1 VNKILS
7 NTNNK
12 FLIFLLYLIFL
23 SAFIFNEDSLGGAKK
38 DFGYLFNHTLEF
50 KEDFFYTFFN
60 YDKTGARHSPIFLI
74 VNSFLLRIIE
84 DKFNLRFLLFHLNV
98 ITIYYFY
105 RNLRIRFKDTDKKI
119 LILLSALLIFSPT
132 FRSSSVWPDSYNA
145 GLMFLIISFYNFH
158 KYKSTLKTKYFFYCT
173 IFYSIASYFSPNFS
187 MFSIFFYL
195 NFCFL
200 NKKKIEIILFFI
212 LNWLLAFPAI
222 YYVFVLKI
230 DFFHLGEQIYGYDE
244 NFISLRNL
252 SNKIILLPPIIAFHL
267 LPIIIFKKKNNIF
280 VFADL
285 FYLTLYYIL
294 IKIFFVE
301 NLNYSDVYKLIGGGG
316 ILYNLYY
323 YNIINLNS
331 VIIISSISI
340 LVIQKVIRD
349 KINYLIILLIILSA
363 PQLSIYH
370 QYFEPLIYLLIFL
383 KFIKVN
389 EFKINYKNISVLF
402 IYLILFLT
410 LNFLKSDI
418 KNYILINII

>member
-7 NTNNK
+7 SKNNNYII
-12 FLIFLLYLIFL
+12 FLIYLIFL
-23 SAFIFNEDSLGGAKK
+23 SAFIFNEDSLGGARK
-38 DFGYLFNHTLEF
+38 DFGYLFGHSLEF

-60 YDKTGARHSPIFLI
+60 YDKTNARHSPIFLI

-84 DKFNLRFLLFHLNV
+84 DKYNLRFLLFHTNV

-105 RNLRIRFKDTDKKI
+105 KTLKIRFKDTDKKL
-119 LILLSALLIFSPT
+119 LILLSGLLIFSPT
-132 FRSSSVWPDSYNA
+132 FRSSSVWPDSYNT
-145 GLMFLIISFYNFH
+145 GILFLMISFYNYY
-158 KYKSTLKTKYFFYCT
+158 KYKDNLKIKYFFYCI
-173 IFYSIASYFSPNFS
+173 IFYSISSYFSPNFS
-187 MFSIFFYL
+187 IFSIYFFL
-195 NFCFL
+195 NFFFF
-200 NKKKIEIILFFI
+200 NKNNAQIILFFI
-212 LNWLLAFPAI
+212 INWLLAFPAI
-222 YYVFVLKI
+222 YYVFILKI

-267 LPIIIFKKKNNIF
+267 LPIIFFRKENNNF
-280 VFADL
+280 SLKDL
-285 FYLTLYYIL
+285 IYLVLYFIL

-301 NLNYSDVYKLIGGGG
+301 NFNYIDVYKLIGGGG

-323 YNIINLNS
+323 YNIINLNF

-340 LVIQKVIRD
+340 LIIQKILHD
-349 KINYLIILLIILSA
+349 KINYLIILLVILSV

-383 KFIKVN
+383 EFIKIN
-389 EFKINYKNISVLF
+389 EFKINFKNITFLF
-402 IYLILFLT
+402 LYLIFFLS

-418 KNYILINII
+418 KNFIV